1 MESARLAFLLI
12 VVAVVCGL
20 GWLGVA
26 LFAPLALRERLRRF
40 LGTKPAEAEGGLD
53 AGRGWVERVASVAR
67 PLTKL
72 SIPEEGWEKSTL
84 RTRFMNA
91 GWRNPSAPTLYFA
104 SKTALALLIPALA
117 APFLILYGGALES
130 SRMLTVLLLGA
141 ALGYYAPNVVL
152 TRIVNRRRREIFE
165 TIPDALDLLT
175 VCVEAGLSLERAMVK
190 VAGEIHIKSLVLA
203 QELQLVLM
211 EMRAGFSKEK
221 ALRNFA
227 LRSGVEDVDTLV
239 AMLIQSE
246 RFGTS
251 IGDSLRVYSDNLRY
265 KRRVR
270 AEECAAK
277 IGLKLLFPL
286 IFCIF
291 PTLLM
296 VLLGPAAIQI
306 SRTLGA
312 LHGAR

>member
-1 MESARLAFLLI
+1 MNNGQLIFLLVVFI
-12 VVAVVCGL
+12 VVCVL
-20 GWLGVA
+20 GWVALA
-26 LFAPLALRERLRRF
+26 LFAPVALRQRLRRF
-40 LGTKPAEAEGGLD
+40 LGQRGGPGGD
-53 AGRGWVERVASVAR
+53 EPRVRWIERVASVAR
-67 PLTKL
+67 PLTRL

-104 SKTALALLIPALA
+104 SKTALALLAPAVLA
-117 APFLILYGGALES
+117 PVMILRGDTSGRL
-130 SRMLTVLLLGA
+130 MLMVLLSGA
-141 ALGYYAPNVVL
+141 AIGYYLPNSVL
-152 TRIVNRRRREIFE
+152 ARRIARRRREIFE

-175 VCVEAGLSLERAMVK
+175 VCVEAGLSLERALVK
-190 VAGEIHIKSLVLA
+190 VAGEIHIKSVVLA

-227 LRSGVEDVDTLV
+227 LRSGVDDVDTLV

-251 IGDSLRVYSDNLRY
+251 VADALRVYADNLRH
-265 KRRVR
+265 KRRMI
-270 AEECAAK
+270 AEECAAR

-291 PTLLM
+291 PTLMM

-306 SRTLGA
+306 SRA
-312 LHGAR
+312 LSALPGAR

>member
-1 MESARLAFLLI
+1 MTSAQLLFLLL
-12 VVAVVCGL
+12 VFLVVCGL
-20 GWLGVA
+20 AWLGMI
-26 LFAPLALRERLRRF
+26 LFAPATLRARLASFMGARS
-40 LGTKPAEAEGGLD
+40 EGDKADGS
-53 AGRGWVERVASVAR
+53 RWVERMARAVR
-67 PLTKL
+67 PLSKL
-72 SIPEEGWEKSTL
+72 SVPEEGWEKSAL

-91 GWRNPSAPTLYFA
+91 GWRNPAAPALYFA
-104 SKTALALLIPALA
+104 SKTLLALLMPAACGIMLALIPPAKFGGTA
-117 APFLILYGGALES
+117 ILL
-130 SRMLTVLLLGA
+130 VLLLA
-141 ALGYYAPNVVL
+141 ASFGYYLPNMVL
-152 TRIVNRRRREIFE
+152 EHFIKFRKREIFE

-190 VAGEIHIKSLVLA
+190 VAAEIHIKSVMLA

-227 LRSGVEDVDTLV
+227 LRVGVDDVDSLV

-251 IGDSLRVYSDNLRY
+251 IGDALRVYSENLRT
-265 KRRVR
+265 KRRMI
-270 AEECAAK
+270 AEEAAAK

-296 VLLGPAAIQI
+296 VLLGPAALQLMAMFGTVL
-306 SRTLGA
+306 SSD
-312 LHGAR
+312 

>member
-1 MESARLAFLLI
+1 MQASQQVFLLI
-12 VVAVVCGL
+12 VFLVVCVLAWVGL
-20 GWLGVA
+20 A
-26 LFAPLALRERLRRF
+26 LFAPLALRERLRIF
-40 LGTKPAEAEGGLD
+40 LGR
-53 AGRGWVERVASVAR
+53 RGDGQETAVRWIERVASVAR

-91 GWRNPSAPTLYFA
+91 GWRAASAPTLYFA
-104 SKTALALLIPALA
+104 SKTALALLAPALA
-117 APFLILYGGALES
+117 APFLVLYGSALGGGKV
-130 SRMLTVLLLGA
+130 LGVLLA
-141 ALGYYAPNVVL
+141 CASFGYYLPNAVL
-152 TRIVNRRRREIFE
+152 ARLVARRRREIFE
-165 TIPDALDLLT
+165 TVPDALDLLT
-175 VCVEAGLSLERAMVK
+175 VCVEAGLSLERALVK
-190 VAGEIHIKSLVLA
+190 VAAEIHIKSAVLA

-227 LRSGVEDVDTLV
+227 LRSGVDDVDTLV

-251 IGDSLRVYSDNLRY
+251 VGDSLRVHADNLRH
-265 KRRVR
+265 KRRVM
-270 AEECAAK
+270 AEELAAK

-296 VLLGPAAIQI
+296 VLLGPAAMQI

-312 LHGAR
+312 LPGAR

>member
-1 MESARLAFLLI
+1 MNAPQFAFLLI
-12 VVAVVCGL
+12 VFVVVCLLAWVGL
-20 GWLGVA
+20 A
-26 LFAPLALRERLRRF
+26 LFAPLALRERLRQF
-40 LGTKPAEAEGGLD
+40 LGQRAGGAEPGV
-53 AGRGWVERVASVAR
+53 RWIERVASVAR
-67 PLTKL
+67 PLTRL

-91 GWRNPSAPTLYFA
+91 GWRHPSAPTLYFA
-104 SKTALALLIPALA
+104 SKTALALLVPALS
-117 APFLILYGGALES
+117 APFLVLYGAKLSGGNVLA
-130 SRMLTVLLLGA
+130 LLLVGA
-141 ALGYYAPNVVL
+141 ALGYYTPNAVL
-152 TRIVNRRRREIFE
+152 ERLVKRRRREIFE

-175 VCVEAGLSLERAMVK
+175 VCVEAGLSLERALVK
-190 VAGEIHIKSLVLA
+190 VASEIHIKSVVLA

-227 LRSGVEDVDTLV
+227 LRSGVDDVDTLV

-251 IGDSLRVYSDNLRY
+251 VGESLRVHAENLRH
-265 KRRVR
+265 KRRMM
-270 AEECAAK
+270 AEETAAK

-296 VLLGPAAIQI
+296 VLLGPATMQI
-306 SRTLGA
+306 SRTLGS
-312 LHGAR
+312 LTLGR

>member
-1 MESARLAFLLI
+1 MTSSQLIFLLI
-12 VVAVVCGL
+12 VFAVVCL
-20 GWLGVA
+20 LAWVA
-26 LFAPLALRERLRRF
+26 LVLFAPLALRERLLRF
-40 LGTKPAEAEGGLD
+40 LGPRAGQEAGV
-53 AGRGWVERVASVAR
+53 RWIERVASVAR
-67 PLTKL
+67 PLTRL

-91 GWRNPSAPTLYFA
+91 GWRHPSAPTLYFA
-104 SKTALALLIPALA
+104 SKTALALLVPALC
-117 APFLILYGGALES
+117 APFLVLYGS
-130 SRMLTVLLLGA
+130 SLNGGKVLGILLLGA
-141 ALGYYAPNVVL
+141 AFGYYAANAVL
-152 TRIVNRRRREIFE
+152 ERLVRRRRREIFE

-175 VCVEAGLSLERAMVK
+175 VCVEAGLSLERALVK
-190 VAGEIHIKSLVLA
+190 VAAEIHIKSMVLS

-227 LRSGVEDVDTLV
+227 LRSGVDDVDTLV

-251 IGDSLRVYSDNLRY
+251 VGDSLRVHAENLRH
-265 KRRVR
+265 KRRMM
-270 AEECAAK
+270 AEETAAK

-306 SRTLGA
+306 SRTLGS
-312 LHGAR
+312 LPFAR